1 MGQTVR
7 AGQAGRTGETTGGAG
22 RTGGFRKAVPWG
34 VLALWVIVIAVAGSF
49 AGGLADVQ
57 RDRTADYLPSSADST
72 QVARLKDQLPGGEV
86 TSVLLVYHRD
96 GGLTAA
102 DRGTAARQVEEVT
115 VPAGTTGPAATADP
129 GSAKSPA
136 LLATSKDPRD
146 FGPRLHGPGVPS
158 EDGATLMY
166 AVSTTAPGTDDA
178 ARKAFVDGVRAHVRG
193 GADGLSVWVGGEGAV
208 QVDAKEVFGSVDG
221 TLMLA
226 TGLVV
231 ALLLILTYR
240 SPVLWLVPLA
250 VVGVSAVC
258 ARAAVYGL
266 ASGFGV
272 TVNSQSAGIMTVLVF
287 GAGTDYALLLIA
299 RYRDELRRTP
309 LPYDAM
315 RSALRGCGPAL
326 LASGGTVVAG
336 LACLLAADL
345 NSVRGLGPVGAVGVV
360 CALAAMT
367 TLLPAILV
375 LLGRRVFWP
384 LIPVYGSEPRT
395 RRLNVFA
402 AMGSS
407 AGRRPVA
414 VLVTGVVLLGAL
426 ALGVFNLPG
435 PLKKGDGFTSRPESI
450 VAMQTLAEAF
460 PDRGTEPVEVMAPT
474 ADADRILAS
483 AREVEGVA
491 GAERGRSGGG
501 WTEIAV
507 TAEAVP
513 QSPQESATIGRLRAA
528 LDGAHVGGA
537 SAQELDLATA
547 NADDRLIVIPL
558 VLVSVLLV
566 LILLLRSLV
575 APLLLVGAVVLVWGA
590 ALGIGGLLFGP
601 VFGYNG
607 MDPGMPLLTFVFLVA
622 LGVDYGIFLMHRTRE
637 ETRNGADPGQA
648 ALTALR
654 TTGGVIAS
662 AGIVLAATFAVLAAL
677 PLVMFVE
684 LGTIVAVGVIL
695 DTFLVRTYLVTSAS
709 VLLGGKVWWPGR
721 PGDTPVPAAAPALEL
736 VGDRR

>member
-1 MGQTVR
+1 MGQT
-7 AGQAGRTGETTGGAG
+7 ARTG
-22 RTGGFRKAVPWG
+22 RHRRVIPWG
-34 VLALWVIVIAVAGSF
+34 VLALWVIAIAVAGSF
-49 AGGLADVQ
+49 AGRLADVQ
-57 RDRTADYLPSSADST
+57 RDRTADYLPSGADST
-72 QVARLKDQLPGGEV
+72 QVARLQETLPGGEV
-86 TSVLLVYHRD
+86 TGVLLVYHRD

-102 DRGTAARQVEEVT
+102 DRGTAERQVAAVT
-115 VPAGTTGPAATADP
+115 VPAGAAGAAGT
-129 GSAKSPA
+129 GSAESPA
-136 LLATSKDPRD
+136 SLAGSKDPRD
-146 FGPRLHGPGVPS
+146 FGAILHGPGVPS
-158 EDGATLMY
+158 GDGTTLLY
-166 AVSTTAPGTDDA
+166 AVSTAAPGTDDA
-178 ARKAFVDGVRAHVRG
+178 AKKAFVEAVRAQARG
-193 GADGLSVWVGGEGAV
+193 TDGLTVWVGGDGAV
-208 QVDAKEVFGSVDG
+208 EVDAKEVFGSIDG

-240 SPVLWLVPLA
+240 SPVLWLVPLV
-250 VVGVSAVC
+250 VVGAGAVC

-266 ASGFGV
+266 ASGFGLTV
-272 TVNSQSAGIMTVLVF
+272 TSQSAGIMTALVF
-287 GAGTDYALLLIA
+287 GAGTDYALLLVA

-315 RSALRGCGPAL
+315 RTALRGCGPAL
-326 LASGGTVVAG
+326 LASCGTVVAG

-345 NSVRGLGPVGAVGVV
+345 NNIRGLGPVGAVGVL
-360 CALAAMT
+360 CALVAMT

-384 LIPVYGSEPRT
+384 LIPAYGSEPKQRKV
-395 RRLNVFA
+395 NVFA

-426 ALGVFNLPG
+426 ALGVFSLPG
-435 PLKKGDGFTSRPESI
+435 ALKREDSFTSKPES
-450 VAMQTLAEAF
+450 VAAMGMLAQAF
-460 PDRGTEPVEVMAPT
+460 PDRSSRPIEVMAPT
-474 ADADRILAS
+474 GAADRMLAE
-483 AREVEGVA
+483 ARSVEGVA
-491 GAERGRSGGG
+491 SAERGRSGGG

-507 TAEAVP
+507 TAEAAP
-513 QSPQESATIGRLRAA
+513 ESAGESAAIERLRAG

-537 SAQELDLATA
+537 SAQQLDLATA

-558 VLVSVLLV
+558 VLASVLLV

-575 APLLLVGAVVLVWGA
+575 APLLLVAAVVLVWGA
-590 ALGIGGLLFGP
+590 ALGVGGLVFGP
-601 VFGYNG
+601 VFGFTG
-607 MDPGMPLLTFVFLVA
+607 VDPGLPLLTFVFLVA

-637 ETRNGADPGQA
+637 ETRGGAEPRQA

-654 TTGGVIAS
+654 TTGAVIAS
-662 AGIVLAATFAVLAAL
+662 AGIVLAATFAVLASL

-684 LGTIVAVGVIL
+684 MGTVVAVGVVL

-709 VLLGGKVWWPGR
+709 VLLGRRVWWPGR
-721 PGDTPVPAAAPALEL
+721 PSGTPVPGSGRALEL